1 MRNANSATGF
11 GIEPLRPFEGC
22 NPRLHEAQTTERGV
36 AMENCTT
43 KSIQWILGDSD
54 ERTNQPYFIGFAPS
68 VCVQPMPKQNDL
80 GGECAH
86 SRRIHDDHL
95 CDGWIFE
102 TLAVDFW
109 EMAMNSQISLDR
121 VSDNQANVRS
131 SNGHSDATIHNGDL
145 SINLDTETVMLDVF
159 VFNLRKK
166 LSYAS
171 GVNYIETVWGRGHMM
186 PNFEKDELQA

>member
-1 MRNANSATGF
+1 MANCATEL
-11 GIEPLRPFEGC
+11 ISR
-22 NPRLHEAQTTERGV
+22 
-36 AMENCTT
+36 
-43 KSIQWILGDSD
+43 ILGDGD
-54 ERTNQPYFIGFAPS
+54 EKTNQPYINGYAPS
-68 VCVQPMPKQNDL
+68 VCVQPTPKNNDL

-109 EMAMNSQISLDR
+109 EMAMNSQISVDR

-145 SINLDTETVMLDVF
+145 SVNLDTETVML
-159 VFNLRKK
+159 
-166 LSYAS
+166 
-171 GVNYIETVWGRGHMM
+171 
-186 PNFEKDELQA
+186 EKQHIHFTNPVGTELAY